1 MHEAEKLVQEVRGQ
15 LTTLQALLN
24 YLESQ
29 ERLSE
34 EDLGYCRDTL
44 RRVARELIATSR
56 GRLAAL
62 DREIWVTVKG
72 GRQ

>member
-1 MHEAEKLVQEVRGQ
+1 MHEIEKLIQEIRSQ
-15 LTTLQALLN
+15 SKTLQTLLN

-29 ERLSE
+29 EGLSG

-56 GRLAAL
+56 GQLA
-62 DREIWVTVKG
+62 TVNLA
-72 GRQ
+72 

>member
-1 MHEAEKLVQEVRGQ
+1 MHEAEKLIQEIRSQ
-15 LTTLQALLN
+15 LKTLQALLH

-44 RRVARELIATSR
+44 RRVARELITTSR
-56 GRLAAL
+56 GRLVPVEVL
-62 DREIWVTVKG
+62 S
-72 GRQ
+72 